1 MLNIF
6 FYWVIFLKVKK
17 KDFSLFYKLFPVI
30 WTITLISIPIVNSG
44 LLRFFIKDNWSY
56 FKDYW
61 NLFALLGLIFI
72 IVGIN
77 FAKRAKKVRKI
88 KPLDETNSKLA
99 TTGVFRIIRHP
110 IYSGWVII
118 FFGIA
123 LISDSITSLILC
135 PILLI
140 IVDIHALLE
149 EKLILIPKYGKN
161 YKKFMEKT
169 PNRIIPTP
177 LNFFLLIVT
186 ILVIYIG
193 FLNIS

>member
-1 MLNIF
+1 MF
-6 FYWVIFLKVKK
+6 F
-17 KDFSLFYKLFPVI
+17 KLFPVI
-30 WTITLISIPIVNSG
+30 WAITLISIPIVNSG

-77 FAKRAKKVRKI
+77 FAKRAKKVYKV
-88 KPLDETNSKLA
+88 KSLDETSSKLA

-140 IVDIHALLE
+140 IVDIHALCE
-149 EKLILIPKYGKN
+149 EKLILIPKYGKD

-177 LNFFLLIVT
+177 LNFFLLIIT
-186 ILVIYIG
+186 ILVIYVG